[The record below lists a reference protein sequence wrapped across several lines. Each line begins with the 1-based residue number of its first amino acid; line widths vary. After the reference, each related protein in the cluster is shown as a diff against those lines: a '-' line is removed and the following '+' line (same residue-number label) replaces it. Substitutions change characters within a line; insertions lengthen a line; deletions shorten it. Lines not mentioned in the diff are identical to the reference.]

1 MDLIRELR
9 YRHGN
14 LWDSV
19 VNHRFVLEMGDG
31 SLGKDQFKRYLI
43 QDYMFIKDLVIL
55 IALGIAKANDL
66 YYSTILNRF
75 LTGILNPENDYFE
88 RSFTKLNVQ
97 KEEYE
102 TSSISPTM
110 QAFGDFLVRI
120 AHEGQFED
128 IMMALYVT
136 EGTYLDWG
144 TNLANNMDSNVDP
157 IYKEWI
163 ELHSPS
169 ALGEIVHEIGD
180 YLKNLDHSVSQARL
194 EDIFVTTLNYEYMF
208 WESSHKS

>member
-19 VNHRFVLEMGDG
+19 VSHRFVLEMGDG

-88 RSFTKLNVQ
+88 RSFTLKGQIYSREYFLNVS
-97 KEEYE
+97 KINLVIKYE
-102 TSSISPTM
+102 
-110 QAFGDFLVRI
+110 F
-120 AHEGQFED
+120 
-128 IMMALYVT
+128 
-136 EGTYLDWG
+136 
-144 TNLANNMDSNVDP
+144 
-157 IYKEWI
+157 
-163 ELHSPS
+163 
-169 ALGEIVHEIGD
+169 
-180 YLKNLDHSVSQARL
+180 SQV
-194 EDIFVTTLNYEYMF
+194 ECD
-208 WESSHKS
+208 

>member
-163 ELHSPS
+163 ELHSGI
-169 ALGEIVHEIGD
+169 AHRHYFFRLF
-180 YLKNLDHSVSQARL
+180 SV
-194 EDIFVTTLNYEYMF
+194 
-208 WESSHKS
+208 